1 MSDYGVF
8 LNAPYNEYSIT
19 ESGEAY
25 SHKRNKVTKL
35 NPTLMKNGYYAIG
48 PTAKGLKAYQ
58 PKFYIHHLVA
68 EYFIG
73 PRPEGNYVRHLDGDK
88 LNNHVSN
95 LAYGTPQD
103 NINDTMRHG
112 RVPKGAEHYQTKFA
126 DSDVL
131 VIVERMKAGEQIK
144 KIAAD
149 YNVAPSVIT
158 NIKNGK
164 TWTHVTGGKVE
175 TPHKWQIISSDE
187 REIIKQ
193 RLASGESSKDLAVEY
208 GVCKDLINKIRR
220 CY

>member
-19 ESGEAY
+19 ESGEVY

-35 NPTLMKNGYYAIG
+35 NPTIMKNGYYAIS
-48 PTAKGLKAYQ
+48 PTAKGMKAYQ

-95 LAYGTPQD
+95 LAYGIPQD

-112 RVPKGAEHYQTKFA
+112 RVPKGEEHCHAKLT
-126 DSDVL
+126 DDDVL
-131 VIVERMKAGEQIK
+131 IIIDRMKNGEILK
-144 KIAAD
+144 TIASD
-149 YNVAPSVIT
+149 YNVSPIVLT
-158 NIKNGK
+158 DIKNGK
-164 TWTHVTGGKVE
+164 TWKHITGGKIE

-193 RLASGESSKDLAVEY
+193 RLAGGEKSKDLAIEY
-208 GVCKDLINKIRR
+208 GVSKDLINKIRR